1 MLSRALLFTTMTTT
15 SEKHLPNPKVFN
27 KRHYDVPSDA
37 VYIGRPTKWGNP
49 FSHLSGQNLAEYK
62 VDTREEAVQKFEAY
76 LLEHPALLEAAKTEL
91 RGKSLVC
98 WCAPKSCHGDI
109 LIKYANA

>member
-1 MLSRALLFTTMTTT
+1 M
-15 SEKHLPNPKVFN
+15 KVYN
-27 KRHYDVPSDA
+27 KRHYDVPPDA

-49 FSHLSGQNLAEYK
+49 FSHLPGKSLAQHKTE
-62 VDTREEAVQKFEAY
+62 TREEAVQKFETY

-109 LIKYANA
+109 LMKYANM